1 MLFFSLCNK
10 LLINNEQAD
19 NVIMR
24 AGGKKESLMGHFWSG
39 MNNIVPRTLF
49 KADYILFPFW

>member
-24 AGGKKESLMGHFWSG
+24 AGGKKGHFLVWHEQYSAKD
-39 MNNIVPRTLF
+39 RF
-49 KADYILFPFW
+49 

>member
-24 AGGKKESLMGHFWSG
+24 AGGKKESLIGTFFG
-39 MNNIVPRTLF
+39 L
-49 KADYILFPFW
+49 A